1 MGGSCS
7 RQAMV
12 EEEVPEARQS
22 NNNLL
27 VTSDLKILK
36 AI

>member
-22 NNNLL
+22 NNLL
-27 VTSDLKILK
+27 VTSDLKIL
-36 AI
+36 I